1 VTPLLAA
8 LALACFVDP
17 AFAPA
22 APPPASPLE
31 RRLDSLSAAPFEPFR
46 LRFAP
51 PEEDPPPPALEGD
64 APTKEKESPWLLA
77 PVLAANPKLGVSGGA
92 IAAFL
97 HHFDEKSLVSMF
109 GVTAQYT
116 STGSVIAGVFAKTS
130 FAEDHHRLV
139 AALLAGNIKNDY
151 KDFLGTGL
159 PLKSEDRLRGF
170 LSRYLCRIEGPW
182 FGGVQAA
189 FPNFTTFGV
198 EPGDTM
204 VLNTLGLTGFRS
216 GGVGLAGFHDTR
228 DNDTMP
234 TKGWMAN
241 LNNLAFRDE
250 LSGDFDFDVYR
261 GDLRVFLEQSRGS
274 VLALRQYNQW
284 TVDAPPS
291 ALAPVQLRGYKLG
304 QYLGQHMSSIE
315 VEERLKFAD
324 RWTATVFAGVATL
337 YGDGLVATGR
347 ENLYPAAG
355 AGIQFVLKP
364 DAKIVLDLEYAAGK
378 EGNYGVYLKIGY
390 AF

>member
-1 VTPLLAA
+1 MIPHFAVVAVALLADA
-8 LALACFVDP
+8 GP
-17 AFAPA
+17 
-22 APPPASPLE
+22 APPPTSPLE
-31 RRLDSLSAAPFEPFR
+31 IGLARLAAEPRDRFRFR
-46 LRFAP
+46 LP
-51 PEEDPPPPALEGD
+51 PLEEGTPPPDPVMAGTPE
-64 APTKEKESPWLLA
+64 KEEESPWLLA
-77 PVLAANPKLGVSGGA
+77 PVFSANPKLGLSGGA

-97 HHFDEKSLVSMF
+97 HHFDEKSQVSMF
-109 GVTAQYT
+109 GLTAQYT
-116 STGSVIAGVFAKTS
+116 STGSVIGGAFAKTS
-130 FAEDHHRLV
+130 WAEDHHRLV
-139 AALLAGNIKNDY
+139 AALLYGNIKNDY
-151 KDFLGTGL
+151 NDFLGTGV
-159 PLKSEDRLRGF
+159 PLKSEDRMRGF
-170 LSRYLCRIEGPW
+170 LSRYLYRFHGPW

-189 FPNFTTFGV
+189 FPNFTTHGA
-198 EPGDTM
+198 EPGDAL

-216 GGVGLAGFHDTR
+216 GGVGLAAFHDTR

-241 LNNLAFRDE
+241 LNNIAFRDE

-261 GDLRVFLEQSRGS
+261 GDLRVFVAQSGGS

-291 ALAPVQLRGYKLG
+291 AMAPVQLRGYKLG

-315 VEERLKFAD
+315 VEERLKLAD
-324 RWTATVFAGVATL
+324 RWTATLFAGVAAL
-337 YGDGLVATGR
+337 YGDGLSATGR

-364 DAKIVLDLEYAAGK
+364 DKRIVLDLEYAAGK
-378 EGNYGVYLKIGY
+378 EGNYGVYLKLGY